1 MTIKICA
8 LMSLPLLGS
17 MILHSQVVGFSRDVL
32 EPIGVSMSV
41 ERLMGEDVARAT
53 KAPTVKEFDGPTFIK
68 ITGSD
73 FRNGTIEVK
82 ILSRLLKDAPEFSRG
97 FIGVAFRIDDSNS
110 QFECIYLR
118 PTNGRADT
126 QLRRNR
132 SIQYFSFP
140 DYKFERLRKEAPG
153 EYESYADMGLNEW
166 IKMKIEVRCNQV
178 LLWKQPHPLFFTE
191 LDYRLHPTRATLEK
205 WSALVEGTAEHMADY
220 PMRDEETGIYHL
232 EPVMPPSEL
241 GVTRDTVFDLA
252 YWRWGLERA
261 QAWRVR
267 LGLPRNPQ
275 WDAIWQNLA
284 PLPVHDGLYV
294 HSADWLDTY
303 TKRAWEHPDPI
314 GVFGML
320 PATEGVDRETARRTV
335 LKVWTTWDWTRR
347 CWGWDFPWMAMA
359 AARVGEPGLAVD
371 ALLRDA
377 GTRNNYDQRGVCT
390 GGPCPYLPGNGGLL
404 YAVAMMAA
412 GWDGAPKNERTRFP
426 R

>member
-53 KAPTVKEFDGPTFIK
+53 KAPTVKEFDGSTFIK
-68 ITGSD
+68 FTGSD

-126 QLRRNR
+126 QLRRNC

-166 IKMKIEVRCNQV
+166 IKMKIEVRDKQGSGNNLICSSSLSWTTVFTSLARLSRNGA
-178 LLWKQPHPLFFTE
+178 LLWKGRPNTW
-191 LDYRLHPTRATLEK
+191 RTI
-205 WSALVEGTAEHMADY
+205 SC
-220 PMRDEETGIYHL
+220 
-232 EPVMPPSEL
+232 
-241 GVTRDTVFDLA
+241 VTRKPVSTISNPSCRPASWESPAIRFSIWPTGAGDSNA
-252 YWRWGLERA
+252 RRPGACGWA
-261 QAWRVR
+261 C
-267 LGLPRNPQ
+267 LGIHSGI
-275 WDAIWQNLA
+275 AIRQNLA

-303 TKRAWEHPDPI
+303 TKRVWEHPDPI